1 MWRKFQVFIQRSG
14 SVLIISPTIALT
26 FIVGQSLGLFNLPEW
41 KLRDEW
47 IRQRCLPASRFA
59 STQNTI
65 ANKIIIVTIDEQDI
79 QSVGKWPIPD
89 WSLAQLLEKIQ
100 TQQPRAIGLDL
111 YRDLPEG
118 SGYNQLVKVFRN
130 SANLIGVEKMTGEH
144 VNPPP
149 ELKKLDRVGLADLVL
164 DGDRHVRRALLTAV
178 DAKEEKKIKAG
189 LATLVALKYLEAE
202 KITLKSVDEK
212 QQKFRLGNQIYLPL
226 QNQEAGYSDA
236 DVGGYQI
243 LLNWYGTDAA
253 FRTVAMR
260 DVLAGKIPAN
270 LMRDRMVFIG
280 STAASTN
287 DFFSTPFSSSFIS
300 AQKPTPG
307 VVIHANIAHQLVEGA
322 KTGKANLQGVSGMA
336 VSLWII
342 LWSFIG
348 SGGSWYLASGR
359 TGRQIPGGKILWATV
374 GIGGAFMGGG
384 YGMFLSGV
392 LIPVTPALAAFISSV
407 IATTNAYKQ
416 QKLEEANRQLEIA
429 NSQLLD
435 YSKTLEFKVKERTH
449 QLLEAKQAADA
460 ANEAKSEFLAN
471 MSHELRTP
479 LNGILGFAQVLE
491 ASPNMTEKNLE
502 GVSIIYQC
510 GTHLLMLINDI
521 LDLSKIEAR
530 KLELVATNV
539 HLPTLLRGVTEIC
552 SIRADQKG
560 ITFNVLMGDHL
571 PLVIQ
576 VDEKRLRQVLI
587 NLLGNAI
594 KFTDNG
600 SVTLKVDVLEAGD
613 TSLREAPP
621 TTSSLP
627 CGTLR
632 ERQDQCG
639 TVHRW
644 GLETEDKDNN
654 QSPIPNTSAYLGSGS
669 IEPSRDARH
678 KSLSTSPQSPITKI
692 RFQIEDTGIGM
703 SPDQLEKIFLAF
715 EQVGEAG
722 RKSEGTGLGLAI
734 SQRIAALMGSQI
746 QVQSHQG
753 EGSLFWLDLTVPVP
767 VSHDWHPVTIAS
779 THKKIVGIR
788 GTAPQILI
796 VDDDRNHCSMLS
808 SLLQEIGCR
817 TLEAN
822 DGKHGLQMT
831 TEHQPDVI
839 VLDLAMPNM
848 NGFELMFHLQE
859 NPQTRIIPII
869 VSSAS
874 VFEENRQ
881 QSLQAGATAFLPKPL
896 QIDQLFNGLH
906 SAFEAAAKR
915 APLKFDWIYSQS
927 KPQQLSAKNEQI
939 DNSELILPS
948 QDILQQLYHLAMMG
962 DIPAIEGIIGELI
975 KQDSQLTAFATEL
988 SKLTANFQ
996 TAKIRKFLK
1005 SFVATESHP

>member
-1 MWRKFQVFIQRSG
+1 MWRKFQAFIQRSG
-14 SVLIISPTIALT
+14 SVLIISPSIALT
-26 FIVGQSLGLFNLPEW
+26 VIVGQSLGLFNLPEW

-47 IRQRCLPASRFA
+47 IRQRS
-59 STQNTI
+59 QNTI
-65 ANKIIIVTIDEQDI
+65 AEKIVIVTIDEQDI

-89 WSLAQLLEKIQ
+89 RSLAQLLEKIQ
-100 TQQPRAIGLDL
+100 AQQPRAIGLDL

-118 SGYNQLVKVFRN
+118 IGYDELVKVFRN
-130 SANLIGVEKMTGEH
+130 SPNLIGVEKITGEH

-164 DGDRHVRRALLTAV
+164 DGDRHLRRALLTAA
-178 DAKEEKKIKAG
+178 DAKEQGKIKAG

-202 KITLKSVDEK
+202 KITLESVDEK
-212 QQKFRLGNQIYLPL
+212 QQKFQLGNQIYKPL
-226 QNQEAGYSDA
+226 QNQEAGYSNA

-243 LLNWYGTDAA
+243 LLNWYGTDTA

-287 DFFSTPFSSSFIS
+287 DFFSTPFSSSLIS
-300 AQKPTPG
+300 AQKPTAG

-322 KTGKANLQGVSGMA
+322 KTGKANLHGISGMA
-336 VSLWII
+336 VSLWIV
-342 LWSFIG
+342 LCSFIG
-348 SGGSWYLASGR
+348 SGGSWYLASAR

-374 GIGGAFMGGG
+374 GISGAFMGGG
-384 YGMFLSGV
+384 YGMFLHGV
-392 LIPVTPALAAFISSV
+392 LIPVTPILAVFISSV
-407 IATTNAYKQ
+407 VATTNAYKQ
-416 QKLEEANRQLEIA
+416 QKLEEANWQLEIA

-435 YSKTLEFKVKERTH
+435 YSKTLEFKVEERTH

-530 KLELVATNV
+530 KLELLATNV
-539 HLPTLLRGVTEIC
+539 HLPTFLHGVTEIC

-560 ITFNVLMGDHL
+560 IVFKLFMSHRL

-600 SVTLKVDVLEAGD
+600 SVTFKVDVIEEEFPHHTND
-613 TSLREAPP
+613 T
-621 TTSSLP
+621 T
-627 CGTLR
+627 
-632 ERQDQCG
+632 QIIYQ
-639 TVHRW
+639 
-644 GLETEDKDNN
+644 
-654 QSPIPNTSAYLGSGS
+654 
-669 IEPSRDARH
+669 
-678 KSLSTSPQSPITKI
+678 KI

-703 SPDQLEKIFLAF
+703 SSDQLEKIFLAF

-734 SQRIAALMGSQI
+734 SQRIAALMGSPI
-746 QVQSHQG
+746 KVQSHLG
-753 EGSLFWLDLTVPVP
+753 EGSLFWLDLIVPVP
-767 VSHDWHPVTIAS
+767 VSHDWHPVNITS
-779 THKKIVGIR
+779 THQKIVGIQ

-796 VDDDRNHCSMLS
+796 VDDDRNHRSMLT
-808 SLLQEIGCR
+808 SLLQEVGCR
-817 TLEAN
+817 TLEAS
-822 DGKHGLQMT
+822 DGKHGLQMV

-848 NGFELMFHLQE
+848 DGFELMLHLQE

-869 VSSAS
+869 VSTAS

-881 QSLQAGATAFLPKPL
+881 QSLKAGATAFLPKPL
-896 QIDQLFNGLH
+896 QIDELFNALH
-906 SAFEAAAKR
+906 SAFDAAAKR
-915 APLKFDWIYSQS
+915 SPLKFDWIYSQS
-927 KPQQLSAKNEQI
+927 KPEHLSAKNEQI

-962 DIPAIEGIIGELI
+962 DIPAIEGIIGELT
-975 KQDSQLTAFATEL
+975 KENSQLTAFASEL
-988 SKLTANFQ
+988 SILTANFQ

>member
-1 MWRKFQVFIQRSG
+1 MWRKFQTFIQRSRSILLITP
-14 SVLIISPTIALT
+14 SVAVTI
-26 FIVGQSLGLFNLPEW
+26 IVGQSLGLFNLPEW

-47 IRQRCLPASRFA
+47 IRQRS
-59 STQNTI
+59 QNTI
-65 ANKIIIVTIDEQDI
+65 ADEIVIVTIDEQDI
-79 QSVGKWPIPD
+79 QSVGKWPVPD

-100 TQQPRAIGLDL
+100 AQKPRAIGLDL

-118 SGYNQLVKVFRN
+118 KGHEQLVKVFRDT
-130 SANLIGVEKMTGEH
+130 ATLIGVEKITGER
-144 VNPPP
+144 VNPAP
-149 ELKKLDRVGLADLVL
+149 ELKKADRVGLADLVL

-178 DAKEEKKIKAG
+178 DAKEDGKIKAG

-202 KITLKSVDEK
+202 NITLESVDEK
-212 QQKFRLGNQIYLPL
+212 QQKFRLGQQIHLPL
-226 QNQEAGYSDA
+226 QNQEAGYSNS

-243 LLNWYGTDAA
+243 LLNWHGSETA

-287 DFFSTPFSSSFIS
+287 DFFSTPFSSSLIS

-307 VVIHANIAHQLVEGA
+307 VVIHANIAHQLVQGA
-322 KTGKANLQGVSGMA
+322 KTGKANLHGVSGMA
-336 VSLWII
+336 TSLWII

-348 SGGSWYLASGR
+348 SGGSWYLASVR
-359 TGRQIPGGKILWATV
+359 TKGKIPGGKILWATA
-374 GIGGAFMGGG
+374 GISGAFMGGS
-384 YGMFLSGV
+384 YGMFLYGV

-407 IATTNAYKQ
+407 IGTTNAYKQ
-416 QKLEEANRQLEIA
+416 QKLEEANQQLEIA
-429 NSQLLD
+429 NAQLLD
-435 YSKTLEFKVKERTH
+435 YSKTLEFKVEERTRE
-449 QLLEAKQAADA
+449 LLEAKQAADA

-491 ASPNMTEKNLE
+491 VSPNLKEKDLE

-530 KLELVATNV
+530 KLELVATHI
-539 HLPTLLRGVTEIC
+539 HLHTFLHGVTEIC
-552 SIRADQKG
+552 SIRAEQKG
-560 ITFNVLMGDHL
+560 IRFNVLIDSRL
-571 PLVIQ
+571 PVAIE

-600 SVTLKVDVLEAGD
+600 SVTFKVDVIEAELPSIAND
-613 TSLREAPP
+613 P
-621 TTSSLP
+621 T
-627 CGTLR
+627 
-632 ERQDQCG
+632 Q
-639 TVHRW
+639 
-644 GLETEDKDNN
+644 
-654 QSPIPNTSAYLGSGS
+654 
-669 IEPSRDARH
+669 
-678 KSLSTSPQSPITKI
+678 ITYQKI

-703 SPDQLEKIFLAF
+703 SSDHLEKIFMAF
-715 EQVGEAG
+715 EQVGEVG

-734 SQRIAALMGSQI
+734 SQRIATLMGSQI
-746 QVQSHQG
+746 QVQSRLG
-753 EGSLFWLDLTVPVP
+753 EGSLFWLDLIVPVP
-767 VSHDWHPVTIAS
+767 VSHDWHTETAAAAYQKIA
-779 THKKIVGIR
+779 GIQ
-788 GTAPQILI
+788 GNAPQILI
-796 VDDDRNHCSMLS
+796 VDDDRHHLAMLS

-817 TLEAN
+817 TLEAS
-822 DGKHGLQMT
+822 DGKQGLKVATQ
-831 TEHQPDVI
+831 HQPDII

-848 NGFELMFHLQE
+848 DGFELMVHLQE
-859 NPQTRIIPII
+859 NPQTSSIPII

-881 QSLQAGATAFLPKPL
+881 RSFEAGATAFLTKPL
-896 QIDQLFNGLH
+896 QIDELLNALR
-906 SAFEAAAKR
+906 SL
-915 APLKFDWIYSQS
+915 LKVNWIYTQSQ
-927 KPQQLSAKNEQI
+927 PQQLTAKNESA
-939 DNSELILPS
+939 NNTELILPS
-948 QDILQQLYHLAMMG
+948 QEILQQLYHLAMMG
-962 DIPAIEGIIGELI
+962 DIPAIEGIIKELT
-975 KQDSQLTAFATEL
+975 KQDSQLIAFANEL

-1005 SFVATESHP
+1005 SFVTTESHP